1 MRSERQTDP
10 HSAATTI
17 LLRLSHLRGTTMKV
31 ISARVGAEV
40 GVAVRALNRMR
51 VELVRPNSVHIA

>member
-1 MRSERQTDP
+1 
-10 HSAATTI
+10 